1 MLIGSMITMIQNEGT
16 STSSSSSSMRLEEND
31 TCETAMQTGRAL
43 ARCTRPWVCY
53 NLLHVI
59 LI

>member
-1 MLIGSMITMIQNEGT
+1 MLIESIITMIENEGT
-16 STSSSSSSMRLEEND
+16 STSSTSSSMRLEEND

-53 NLLHVI
+53 I
-59 LI
+59 ICCM